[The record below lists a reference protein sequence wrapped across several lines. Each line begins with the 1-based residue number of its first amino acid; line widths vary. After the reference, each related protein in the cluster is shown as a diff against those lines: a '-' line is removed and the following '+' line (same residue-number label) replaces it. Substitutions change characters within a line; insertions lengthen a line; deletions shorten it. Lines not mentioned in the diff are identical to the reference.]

1 MGTQK
6 RIRARS
12 SYTAHTLLKSHDK
25 GIIKAVAR
33 DVSIDSIY
41 LNCDPVFEPGEQV
54 NVEII
59 LLGSDSELNIKM
71 PAKVIRTD
79 SDGIALSF
87 FKPLEW
93 WPVFS
98 LFPLHQLGKESM
110 NGRMPVAEFA

>member
-1 MGTQK
+1 MGKQK

-41 LNCDPVFEPGEQV
+41 LTCDPVFEPDELV

-71 PAKVIRTD
+71 PAKVIRKD
-79 SDGIALSF
+79 ADGIALSF

-98 LFPLHQLGKESM
+98 LFPLHQLGKESL
-110 NGRMPVAEFA
+110 NGRMPIAEFA

>member
-1 MGTQK
+1 MGKQK
-6 RIRARS
+6 RIRTRS
-12 SYTAHTLLKSHDK
+12 SYTAHTLLKSYDK

-41 LNCDPVFEPGEQV
+41 LTCDPVFEPDELV

-71 PAKVIRTD
+71 PAKVIRKD
-79 SDGIALSF
+79 ADGIALSF

-98 LFPLHQLGKESM
+98 LFPLHQLGKESL
-110 NGRMPVAEFA
+110 NGRMPIAEFA

>member
-1 MGTQK
+1 MGNQK
-6 RIRARS
+6 RMRARS
-12 SYTAHTLLKSHDK
+12 SYTAHTLLKSNDK

-41 LNCDPVFEPGEQV
+41 LNCEPIFEPGELV

-71 PAKVIRTD
+71 PAKVIRKD
-79 SDGIALSF
+79 ADGIALSF
-87 FKPLEW
+87 FNPLEW

-98 LFPLHQLGKESM
+98 LFPLRQLGKESL
-110 NGRMPVAEFA
+110 NDRMPVAEVA